1 MRVAALLTALCALA
15 AGCGERLV
23 DGAYAGDATVRI
35 HATAQL
41 VSTAQRE
48 RVAALWLG
56 YGAAFSPLQ
65 GIQTTV
71 LPVSSVDF
79 PPSFTFD
86 LLMAPP
92 STGHYATHDGRIV
105 PAIVRFARFV
115 LFDDLDGDDALAL
128 DASGA
133 AAPPD
138 RLLARADQHMLL
150 FVAQP
155 AADPTA
161 LDSADAL
168 LTNWEDAGPGYHIV
182 ELDGSIAPP
191 DFGGR
196 VIASDTFVV
205 FSSAEKS
212 VL

>member
-1 MRVAALLTALCALA
+1 MIVLLGLT

-35 HATAQL
+35 HGTAQL
-41 VSTAQRE
+41 GSTPPRA

-79 PPSFTFD
+79 PSSFTFD

-115 LFDDLDGDDALAL
+115 LFDDLDSDDALAL

-133 AAPPD
+133 VAPPD
-138 RLLARADQHMLL
+138 RLLARAEQHMLL

-155 AADPTA
+155 ATDPTA
-161 LDSADAL
+161 LNGTDAL
-168 LTNWEDAGPGYHIV
+168 LTNWEEAGPGYHIV
-182 ELDGSIAPP
+182 ELDGAIAPP

-196 VIASDTFVV
+196 VIAPGTFVV